1 MWEVKRILAFL
12 VLNSTLAAAIR
23 VSHRRWRGHISEKV
37 FYVSGGG
44 TRTPTVYFCKMWGG
58 DSFSVGAVDEEK
70 LKEE

>member
-1 MWEVKRILAFL
+1 MACLTAVGVGTSPKKSFMFFW
-12 VLNSTLAAAIR
+12 
-23 VSHRRWRGHISEKV
+23 
-37 FYVSGGG
+37 GG